1 MPMRRSF
8 IAVLACVA
16 LVIGA
21 CAGTDNSAAPSAP
34 AGVPKVNSAP
44 PNSAPTVTLA
54 PQGAASCSP
63 VGTPYGCSVT
73 LKALASDADGDPL
86 TYSWSGTTSG
96 FPQTGYCQPSPSS
109 PDMGM
114 WRISSPEQVVVGSV
128 VVRDDHGHATTAELQ
143 VVGEGVNH
151 APRVLLGALS
161 ALPGGSPTL
170 EMFGTI
176 EDPDEGQLCS
186 ATYVVSASAS
196 GDCKPAVA
204 FWSSCLESGP
214 TVDIYRT
221 ALTGTCEV
229 TLKVRDSANLVGTT
243 VTTIRY

>member
-1 MPMRRSF
+1 MRRSF
-8 IAVLACVA
+8 IAVLAFVP
-16 LVIGA
+16 LVIAA
-21 CAGTDNSAAPSAP
+21 CGTDNTAAPSAP
-34 AGVPKVNSAP
+34 SGVPRVNSAP
-44 PNSAPTVTLA
+44 TNSAPTVTLA
-54 PQGAASCSP
+54 PQGAASCNP
-63 VGTPYGCSVT
+63 VGTQYGCSVT

-96 FPQTGYCQPSPSS
+96 FSQTGYCQSSPSS
-109 PDMGM
+109 PDMGIC
-114 WRISSPEQVVVGSV
+114 RISSPEQVVVGSV

-151 APRVLLGALS
+151 APRVRLTVGPF

-170 EMFGTI
+170 EMFGII
-176 EDPDEGQLCS
+176 EDPDEGQLCLGI
-186 ATYVVSASAS
+186 YVVSGSAS

-204 FWSSCLESGP
+204 FWSSCLEGGP

-221 ALTGTCEV
+221 APTGTCEV